1 MPRWQGAFGGGDIG
15 VSIDPS
21 SAVPIYQQIAAH
33 IRRAVSAGVHRPGEP
48 VPSLRALALEL
59 TVNPNTVQRAYEELE
74 REGLIRARK
83 GLGMFVTEEGAATAR
98 LKSEAAVRA
107 SFRQGIHAA
116 QGARLSL
123 EHIRAAF
130 NAALE
135 EAGEALDSEEA
146 GRTTPEERTS
156 S

>member
-1 MPRWQGAFGGGDIG
+1 M
-15 VSIDPS
+15 SIDPS
-21 SAVPIYQQIAAH
+21 SAVPIYQQIAAY
-33 IRRAVSAGVHRPGEP
+33 IRRAVSAGVYRPGEP

-74 REGLIRARK
+74 REGLIQARK
-83 GLGMFVTEEGAATAR
+83 GLGMFVTEEGAASAR

-107 SFRQGIHAA
+107 SFREGIQAA

-130 NAALE
+130 DAALE
-135 EAGEALDSEEA
+135 EAGEAEETSDSSEA
-146 GRTTPEERTS
+146 SEVADAAKAGECREAE
-156 S
+156 